1 MSKITLDNV
10 EIASFRVT
18 GLGEFFVDKWMGI
31 TFSDSNEPGYSLEY
45 VWRSHASKLNENGY
59 IEMWESWLKYCNE
72 NSFEPGLDFIT
83 FRKLMIKCFK
93 LYELLK

>member
-1 MSKITLDNV
+1 MSQVTLEDI

-31 TFSDSNEPGYSLEY
+31 TFSDSNEPGPSLEY
-45 VWRSHASKLNENGY
+45 LWRGHVSKLNENGY
-59 IEMWESWLKYCNE
+59 IELWKSWLRFCNE
-72 NSFEPGLDFIT
+72 NAFEPELDFVT